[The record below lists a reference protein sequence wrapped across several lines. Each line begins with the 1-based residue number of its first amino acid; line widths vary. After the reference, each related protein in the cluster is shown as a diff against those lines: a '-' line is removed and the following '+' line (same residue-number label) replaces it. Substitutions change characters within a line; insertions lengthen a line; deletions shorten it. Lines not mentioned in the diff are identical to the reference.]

1 MFVFSGDIEEQITT
15 ETAKKRARE
24 DDDENATT
32 NKEDGNYK
40 FLDMYTSIYTM
51 RQEMEKMRKP
61 IGTRENPVR
70 SCKDLYY
77 GHPQFSDG
85 NVFNTIQNL

>member
-1 MFVFSGDIEEQITT
+1 ML
-15 ETAKKRARE
+15 RE
-24 DDDENATT
+24 DDDENITI

-61 IGTRENPVR
+61 VGTRENPVR

-85 NVFNTIQNL
+85 NKSVLFSESLN